1 MMAQAVQ
8 SAMNVVETPIPGVLV
23 LEPKVF
29 GDDRGFFF
37 ESYSKKTMAGAG
49 IMDEFVQ
56 DNHSFSTRH
65 VLRGLHY
72 QVRHAQGKLVRVVSG
87 EIFDVAVDLRR
98 SSAAFGRWHGVLLSG
113 ENKRMLWI
121 PRGLAHGFLVLS
133 ESAHVLYKATDF
145 YDPASER
152 TIAWNDPDL
161 KIDWQLGGNEP
172 VISAKDRLG
181 AAFSQA
187 EKFD

>member
-1 MMAQAVQ
+1 
-8 SAMNVVETPIPGVLV
+8 
-23 LEPKVF
+23 
-29 GDDRGFFF
+29 
-37 ESYSKKTMAGAG
+37 
-49 IMDEFVQ
+49 
-56 DNHSFSTRH
+56 
-65 VLRGLHY
+65 
-72 QVRHAQGKLVRVVSG
+72 
-87 EIFDVAVDLRR
+87 
-98 SSAAFGRWHGVLLSG
+98 VLLSG